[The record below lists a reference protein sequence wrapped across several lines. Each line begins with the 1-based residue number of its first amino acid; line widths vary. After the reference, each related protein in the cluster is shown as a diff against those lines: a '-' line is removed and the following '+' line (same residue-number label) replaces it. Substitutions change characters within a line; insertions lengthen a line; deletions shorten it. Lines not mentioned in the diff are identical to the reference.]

1 MWPLTHPQS
10 RLRGRSGRRS
20 HSCPISAP
28 GESHPGGGTRQG
40 GPPGGGFL
48 GSAKACSAGEG
59 RGSGGGGGGTEGGC
73 AGFARA
79 ICSPSRSSKLVGTFC
94 PLASS
99 LRLSWPSRPRVDAT
113 PWAAGL
119 VPQSH
124 PGTPPASSFCELSAP
139 RPSLPPCA
147 ALLRAS
153 RGGCMSWH
161 RRLALAHGQAR
172 ERAAHPP
179 PRTAPRRPGSRGP
192 AGSAPAAALRAPLP
206 GAAHKDGLPGP
217 EPAGFRSSGPSPPPQ
232 SPGAPSAGGETLSP
246 PGKYRRPRTRTRAQV
261 PVNAQGEG
269 VPGEFGR
276 YLKDRQPAAPSASFG
291 LFPSEGKE
299 RGAGQTPPAEAA
311 SCSRHPR
318 LSQAVVLNE
327 Q

>member
-28 GESHPGGGTRQG
+28 GESHPGGGTRPG
-40 GPPGGGFL
+40 GPPVGGFL

-59 RGSGGGGGGTEGGC
+59 RGSGAGGGGTEGGC
-73 AGFARA
+73 AGLAPA

-99 LRLSWPSRPRVDAT
+99 LRLSWPPRPRVAAT
-113 PWAAGL
+113 PGAAGL

-124 PGTPPASSFCELSAP
+124 RGTPPASSFCELSAP
-139 RPSLPPCA
+139 RPSLPPGA

-153 RGGCMSWH
+153 RGGCRSWH
-161 RRLALAHGQAR
+161 RRLARAHGQAR
-172 ERAAHPP
+172 ERAAQPH
-179 PRTAPRRPGSRGP
+179 AGP
-192 AGSAPAAALRAPLP
+192 APAAQPAPPRLPPRALLS
-206 GAAHKDGLPGP
+206 P
-217 EPAGFRSSGPSPPPQ
+217 EPLTKTASLAPSPQASVAPALPHPHKVLGRLPP
-232 SPGAPSAGGETLSP
+232 AARPSVLPASS
-246 PGKYRRPRTRTRAQV
+246 RRPRTRTRAQV
-261 PVNAQGEG
+261 PVNAQGER
-269 VPGEFGR
+269 VPGGLGR
-276 YLKDRQPAAPSASFG
+276 YLKDRRPG
-291 LFPSEGKE
+291 LFHSEGKE